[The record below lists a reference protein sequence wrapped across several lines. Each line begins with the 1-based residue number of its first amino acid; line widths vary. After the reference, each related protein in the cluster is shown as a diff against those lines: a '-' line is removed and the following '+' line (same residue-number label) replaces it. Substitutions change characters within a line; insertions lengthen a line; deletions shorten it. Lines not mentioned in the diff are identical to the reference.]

1 MLRPLLVY
9 LPSPQGI
16 IITPMKKTKVHL
28 SDLPKYMYKAMNCS
42 CGHIVHVSK
51 IQVYLYEDVFQKER
65 VFPLDRSQWLSL
77 INSAHLHWDLQNE

>member
-1 MLRPLLVY
+1 
-9 LPSPQGI
+9 
-16 IITPMKKTKVHL
+16 
-28 SDLPKYMYKAMNCS
+28 MNCS

-65 VFPLDRSQWLSL
+65 VFHLDRSQWLSL